1 MGLTLSG
8 VSNEKE
14 DMSPI
19 LTKTIIQGFVDLNQT
34 KATFATIGGGTT
46 TAIAT
51 RHKIKVFCD
60 GLLLGVP
67 ILNDCKITS
76 PFTVGETGQTDSID
90 VYATVVYKGVSYQ
103 LYADA
108 NGADTRATLAAG
120 ARIELM
126 LDGAI
131 PVFAGDTIYVQTAWI
146 GAAST
151 TNCPRH
157 NVVNLN
163 EDEGYLFFDSGTA
176 ADDATAAIAAAL
188 VNEWLPV
195 VGNQQKSEMT
205 ANTTRL
211 PAPAGLLLRVKGNQ
225 KHVAIR
231 GTSRCIGNKNWYTDP
246 NLYNDSYVAAACAAK
261 GVPYFN
267 SAIGSAIGVNDEDNP
282 QYSANRRWLEQGATI
297 VYDEHLQNDLAND
310 YSLADI
316 LRRMQKRAI
325 EARSQGQ
332 TIVGCTIDPY
342 TTTSVSGDWTLSST
356 QTVADSDTST
366 KRTAMRAFLK
376 GLTSTLVGSGS
387 SASLQ
392 TCYDRVLLT
401 SEVVESASDHTLWA
415 DATVADTGTA
425 TSTSATTLVQSTKT
439 WTPYAY
445 NERYVVT
452 LTAADAIT
460 KGIVTSNAP
469 AALAITST
477 TLTVASWSNGT
488 AGNKAFTIYNTV
500 TNDGIHA
507 TFYGNRLKQ
516 AVVESYLGGTSTSFS
531 LSSIP
536 WDGFWIAHPAYCFTD
551 LGCSINCGNTDVVT
565 IWVDC
570 INGYKALGTTTTRP
584 TYSPTSTYGGVLF
597 DATDD
602 YLDFLQGLGT
612 AHPLAAIARK
622 QHRLAVV
629 TVLEIPDSNS
639 AIHSLFYISNNA
651 GNTRFHAYFETGG
664 GVGTGLP
671 ASNSRVDEAGT
682 QNADNWPTAYTAGT
696 YIVRIDYVDYQEG
709 KQYGWINGT
718 IKLDDSAAWAASKGL
733 SVDTASTVITMSR
746 VGTVPLGARVV
757 AIGLVNNFEMTPYIV
772 RELTTLLSTPSNF
785 VPSGF

>member
-8 VSNEKE
+8 VSDEKE

-51 RHKIKVFCD
+51 RHKIKVFSD
-60 GLLLGVP
+60 GHLLGVP
-67 ILNDCKITS
+67 VLNDCKITS
-76 PFTVGETGQTDSID
+76 PFTVGETGQTDPID
-90 VYATVVYKGVSYQ
+90 VYGVVWYKGVAYQ
-103 LYADA
+103 LYADV

-120 ARIELM
+120 TRIELM

-131 PVFAGDTIYVQTAWI
+131 PVFAGDEVYVQMAWI
-146 GAAST
+146 GSAST
-151 TNCPRH
+151 INCPRH
-157 NVVNLN
+157 NIVNLN
-163 EDEGYLFFDSGTA
+163 EDEGYLFFDSGTPA
-176 ADDATAAIAAAL
+176 TDATAAIAAAI
-188 VNEWLPV
+188 NSSAEWLPI
-195 VGNQQKSEMT
+195 VGNQQKSDMT
-205 ANTTRL
+205 VFSTRM
-211 PAPAGLLLRVKGNQ
+211 PAPAGLLLKVRGNQ
-225 KHVAIR
+225 RHIAIR
-231 GTSRCIGNKNWYTDP
+231 GTSRSIGNKNPLIDP
-246 NLYNDSYVAAACAAK
+246 SLYNDSFLASACAAK
-261 GVPYFN
+261 NQSYFN
-267 SAIGSAIGVNDEDNP
+267 GAIGSAIGVNDEDNP
-282 QYSANRRWLEQGATI
+282 QYSANRRWLEQGATEI
-297 VYDEHLQNDLAND
+297 WDEHLQNDLAND
-310 YSLADI
+310 YSLPDI
-316 LRRMQKRAI
+316 LRRAKNRAR
-325 EARSQGQ
+325 EARAQGQ
-332 TIVGCTIDPY
+332 RIIGFTVDPY
-342 TTTSVSGDWTLSST
+342 TTTSVTGDWTLAST

-366 KRTAMRAFLK
+366 KRTSIRTLLK
-376 GLTSTLVGSGS
+376 GTVS
-387 SASLQ
+387 SLHGFSLQ
-392 TCYDRVLLT
+392 DIYDRVLLT
-401 SEVVESASDHTLWA
+401 SEEVEAASNHTLWA

-445 NERYVVT
+445 PERYVVG

-469 AALAITST
+469 ASLAITST

-488 AGNKAFTIYNTV
+488 HGNKAYTIYNTV
-500 TNDGIHA
+500 TNDGLHA

-516 AVVESYLGGTSTSFS
+516 AVVETYLGGTSTAFS
-531 LSSIP
+531 LNSIP
-536 WDGFWIAHPAYCFTD
+536 WDGFWIAHPNYCFTD
-551 LGCSINCGNTDVVT
+551 TGCSIPCGNTDAIT
-565 IWVDC
+565 IWVDSV
-570 INGYKALGTTTTRP
+570 NGYKALGTTTTRP

-597 DATDD
+597 DNTDD

-612 AHPLAAIARK
+612 AHPLAAIAKK

-682 QNADNWPTAYTAGT
+682 QNADNWPTAYTGGT

-718 IKLDDSAAWAASKGL
+718 IKLDDSTAWAASKGL

-757 AIGLVNNFEMTPYIV
+757 ATGLVNNFEFTPYIV
-772 RELTTLLSTPSNF
+772 RELTTLLSNPSSF
-785 VPSGF
+785 MPSGF